1 MSESPLAVR
10 LLGLSKRFAAKV
22 AVEDLSLD
30 VPTGSFYG
38 IVGPNGAGKTTT
50 LRMCT
55 GLLRPD
61 AGTVMI
67 RAIDLWHD
75 PSAAKAIIGV
85 VPDEPRLFERLTGPE
100 LLSYHGVLRGLSPS
114 TIHERSA
121 ELLSVL
127 DLADVGSTL
136 VSDYSRGMRKKIS
149 VACALLHRP
158 DVLFLDEPFEAVD
171 PVSVRVLRDVLER
184 FVAGG
189 RTVVFSSHVMEVVE
203 RLCDHVA
210 VIAAGRVLSVG
221 ALDAVRDGLS
231 LEDRFLSLV
240 GADRDVGALAWLNR
254 TPGDDV

>member
-1 MSESPLAVR
+1 MSEPSSAVR
-10 LLGLSKRFAAKV
+10 LLGLSKRFGAKV
-22 AVEDLSLD
+22 AVDDLSLE
-30 VPTGSFYG
+30 VPAGSFYG

-61 AGTVMI
+61 AGAVVI
-67 RAIDLWHD
+67 RELDLWRD
-75 PSAAKAIIGV
+75 PAAAKAIIGV

-100 LLSYHGVLRGLSPS
+100 LLSYHGVLRGLPAS
-114 TIHERSA
+114 TINARSE

-127 DLADVGSTL
+127 DLDDVGSTL
-136 VSDYSRGMRKKIS
+136 VSDYSRGMRKKVS
-149 VACALLHRP
+149 VAAALLHRP

-203 RLCDHVA
+203 RLCDQVA
-210 VIAAGRVLSVG
+210 VIAAGRVLAVG
-221 ALDAVRDGLS
+221 GLDAVRGGIS
-231 LEDRFLSLV
+231 LEDRFLTLV
-240 GADRDVGALAWLNR
+240 GAERDVGALAWLSR
-254 TPGDDV
+254 TPGDDA